1 MSDIEKKKQALR
13 EKVADQEKRH
23 DDLLASRKDK
33 GEALDGAMRSKLEQL
48 EKDMAE
54 STKEMAELR
63 NQEKDERVM
72 DSIKTMREGFG
83 KPADKPEALEDRTI
97 STTQR
102 VDTEELRNSHPAFR
116 DWNGGIGEFLGS
128 VCQRETTGTVDARLG
143 RYFESRAPTQFGELI
158 DSDGGF
164 LVPPQFAAGLLQ
176 RTYSIGQVMSLCSQQ
191 PMTGNKLVL
200 NGVDE
205 TSRATGS
212 RFGGVQAYWLAESAT
227 ITASKGKFHQVT
239 LEPEILAALT
249 YVSESLLQDTTALT
263 AFINRTFPEEMS
275 FMIEDAII
283 EGDGAGKPT
292 GIKNHAAML
301 SITKETGQALKT
313 IVPENVIK
321 MRARLWARSRAKS
334 VWLTNQ
340 DIEPQLHTMSLA
352 VGTGGVPVYLPAGG
366 LAGSNFDTLYGRPVI
381 PVEYAET
388 LGTVGDISLVDL
400 SQYVLG
406 QRAGVQTATS
416 IHVNFTKIETAFR
429 FHLRIDGQPLW
440 KAALTPF
447 KGTLTQSPFVNLAT
461 RA

>member
-1 MSDIEKKKQALR
+1 MSDIEKRKQDLR
-13 EKVADQEKRH
+13 EKVEDLETQH
-23 DDLLASRKDK
+23 DSLLAARKDK

-48 EKDMAE
+48 ELDMQAA
-54 STKEMAELR
+54 TKEMGELR
-63 NQEKDERVM
+63 DQQKDDRVM
-72 DSIKTMREGFG
+72 DSIKVMREGFG
-83 KPADKPEALEDRTI
+83 KPADEPEPLEDRTI

-102 VDTEELRNSHPAFR
+102 VNTEELRNSHPAFR
-116 DWNGGIGEFLGS
+116 DWTGGIGDFLGAIYR
-128 VCQRETTGTVDARLG
+128 QETSHATDSRLG
-143 RYFESRAPTQFGELI
+143 QYFESRAPTQFGELI

-176 RTYSIGQVMSLCSQQ
+176 RTYSIGQVMSRCRQQ

-212 RFGGVQAYWLAESAT
+212 RFGGVQAYWLEESGT
-227 ITASKGKFHQVT
+227 ITASKGKFHQIV

-249 YVSESLLQDTTALT
+249 YVSETLLQDTTALT
-263 AFINRTFPEEMS
+263 AFINTTFPEEMN

-283 EGDGAGKPT
+283 EGDGAGKPS

-301 SITKETGQALKT
+301 SITKETGQAAAT
-313 IVPENVIK
+313 IVPENIIK
-321 MRARLWARSRAKS
+321 MRARLWARSRGNS
-334 VWLTNQ
+334 IWLTNQ
-340 DIEPQLHTMSLA
+340 DIEPQLHTMVLA

-366 LAGSNFDTLYGRPVI
+366 LSGTNFDTLYGRPVV

-400 SQYVLG
+400 NQYVLG

-440 KAALTPF
+440 KSALTPF

>member
-13 EKVADQEKRH
+13 EKVADLETQH
-23 DDLLASRKDK
+23 DALLAARKDK

-48 EKDMAE
+48 ELDMTAA
-54 STKEMAELR
+54 TKEVAELR
-63 NQEKDERVM
+63 NQEKDDRVM
-72 DSIKTMREGFG
+72 DSIKTMREGFSE
-83 KPADKPEALEDRTI
+83 PAADPMIEDRSV

-116 DWNGGIGEFLGS
+116 DWTSGIGEFLS
-128 VCQRETTGTVDARLG
+128 TIYHRETSGKIDTRLG
-143 RYFESRAPTQFGELI
+143 RYLDESRAPTQFGELI
-158 DSDGGF
+158 DSEGGF

-176 RTYSIGQVMSLCSQQ
+176 RTYSIGQVMSRCRQI

-227 ITASKGKFHQVT
+227 ITASKGKFHQVV

-263 AFINRTFPEEMS
+263 AFINTSFPEEMN

-283 EGDGAGKPT
+283 EGDGAGKPS
-292 GIKNHAAML
+292 GIKNHASML
-301 SITKETGQALKT
+301 SVAKETGQALKT
-313 IVPENVIK
+313 IVAKNIIK
-321 MRARLWARSRAKS
+321 MRSRLWARSRTNS

-366 LAGSNFDTLYGRPVI
+366 LAGTNFDTLYGRPVV

-447 KGTLTQSPFVNLAT
+447 KGTLSQSPFVNLDT